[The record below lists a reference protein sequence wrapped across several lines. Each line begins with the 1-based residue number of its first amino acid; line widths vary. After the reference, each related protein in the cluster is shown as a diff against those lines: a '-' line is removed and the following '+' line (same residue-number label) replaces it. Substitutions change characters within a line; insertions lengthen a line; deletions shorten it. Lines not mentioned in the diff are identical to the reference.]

1 MRLFARVAGG
11 VWRCARLVNQRITM
25 IDEPCCHCCVPIEYR
40 LQKILWEKRM
50 VRTLVLAAF
59 IVTTLSGTAMA
70 RPWHHHHCH
79 RHHHHVV
86 CW

>member
-1 MRLFARVAGG
+1 
-11 VWRCARLVNQRITM
+11 M
-25 IDEPCCHCCVPIEYR
+25 INEPCCHSYVPIEYR
-40 LQKILWEKRM
+40 LQRMSSGRNKKM

-70 RPWHHHHCH
+70 RPWHHNHCH

>member
-1 MRLFARVAGG
+1 M
-11 VWRCARLVNQRITM
+11 
-25 IDEPCCHCCVPIEYR
+25 
-40 LQKILWEKRM
+40 LWEKHQM

-59 IVTTLSGTAMA
+59 IAATLGGTAMA
-70 RPWHHHHCH
+70 RPWHHNHCH